1 MEKELDRLY
10 NELVN
15 HIVSMIP
22 TGWKKIFFL
31 GEVEKNKSTYNI
43 TFYFVDD
50 NNFIQRAFDIPD
62 KYNVSEEIFD
72 DLLIE
77 ANDIMIKL
85 YDCFIKNNQK
95 NWVQMYWNISE
106 EGKFS
111 VEFSYNENIFKE
123 MIPSLREIV
132 WAYTKFNY
140 IPKDKCSK
148 ELLNEYISKN

>member
-1 MEKELDRLY
+1 MEK
-10 NELVN
+10 N
-15 HIVSMIP
+15 I
-22 TGWKKIFFL
+22 FL

-77 ANDIMIKL
+77 ANDIMIKI

-95 NWVQMYWNISE
+95 IGY
-106 EGKFS
+106 
-111 VEFSYNENIFKE
+111 
-123 MIPSLREIV
+123 
-132 WAYTKFNY
+132 
-140 IPKDKCSK
+140 KC
-148 ELLNEYISKN
+148 IGM